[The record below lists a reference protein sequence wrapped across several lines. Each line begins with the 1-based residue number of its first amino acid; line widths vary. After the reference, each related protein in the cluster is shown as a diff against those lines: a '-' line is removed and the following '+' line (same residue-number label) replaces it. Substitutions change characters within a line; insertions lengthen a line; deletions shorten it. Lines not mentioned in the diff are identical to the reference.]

1 MYDNYINVVVVK
13 HPNCAIPY
21 TFKVPDYKRLYVG
34 DYVLCDTKQGP
45 NQMAQCITPSFFIL
59 EDYLFKFYGVKASN
73 LKRITAEL
81 TPKVFVY
88 KQEVQHGEEG
98 QSDNREQV

>member
-21 TFKVPDYKRLYVG
+21 TFKVPDDKRLNVG

-45 NQMAQCITPSFFIL
+45 NQMA
-59 EDYLFKFYGVKASN
+59 
-73 LKRITAEL
+73 
-81 TPKVFVY
+81 
-88 KQEVQHGEEG
+88 
-98 QSDNREQV
+98 